1 MSVTRPDTPEEG
13 ARWDAVE
20 EATEL
25 LHEERYQEAM
35 LFLKRVLE
43 ADPRNP
49 YAYHYLGVA
58 LYELGELEPARDA
71 YRAAIRLSPDFLGAR
86 VHLSHVLREL
96 GVAKG
101 ALKEGMDALA
111 RFPGDGDLLHAIGL
125 AYHARGDTTAARKY
139 LEAYLRTNP
148 ELEAGMEVRALLG
161 TLDPPRED

>member
-1 MSVTRPDTPEEG
+1 MSVTRPDTPEER

-25 LHEERYQEAM
+25 LHEERFKEAT
-35 LFLKRVLE
+35 LFLKAVLDH
-43 ADPRNP
+43 DPRNP

-71 YRAAIRLSPDFLGAR
+71 YRAAVRLAPDFLGAR

-96 GVAKG
+96 GDAKG
-101 ALKEGMDALA
+101 ALKEGLDGLA

-139 LEAYLRTNP
+139 LEAFLATNP
-148 ELEAGMEVRALLG
+148 ELEVALEVRAMLG
-161 TLDPPRED
+161 ALDPPRED